1 MRILCLIFLAF
12 LPFFAFNQVNE
23 DLLNQG
29 ELIIEG
35 RLNNVDEKISYVYI
49 VSLDGQNNAS
59 DSAKVIDN
67 TYKFKIHT
75 NVTTL
80 ITLYSKSS
88 NDLNRYSRKN
98 MIVILTEP
106 CKLSITS
113 KESFA
118 NFTISGSK
126 VYPEYLKLDTKSE
139 PYQTELSK
147 LNKQYSAVL
156 KDADTGNVEK
166 IQKEINSTKMMLY
179 ENVYY
184 SYIKANPS
192 SSLSPYILNFY
203 VGILDIDF
211 SETTVEKVN
220 LLYTQLSENEK
231 KSYYGKRFKKKLDSY
246 TINIGTLAPVLVQ
259 NDVLGN
265 LISLADFKGKYVLL
279 DFWASW
285 CGPCREDF
293 PELKKLYLENKE
305 FEFEIIGISKD
316 TDTLAYHKA
325 IEKDGINIW
334 RNVLITEQIEKS
346 YFISAIPMKFLIDR
360 DGIVVGVWKGGG
372 LENFYSLRKAIN
384 KHVKKV
390 TLTN

>member
-1 MRILCLIFLAF
+1 
-12 LPFFAFNQVNE
+12 
-23 DLLNQG
+23 
-29 ELIIEG
+29 
-35 RLNNVDEKISYVYI
+35 
-49 VSLDGQNNAS
+49 
-59 DSAKVIDN
+59 
-67 TYKFKIHT
+67 
-75 NVTTL
+75 
-80 ITLYSKSS
+80 
-88 NDLNRYSRKN
+88 
-98 MIVILTEP
+98 
-106 CKLSITS
+106 
-113 KESFA
+113 
-118 NFTISGSK
+118 
-126 VYPEYLKLDTKSE
+126 
-139 PYQTELSK
+139 
-147 LNKQYSAVL
+147 
-156 KDADTGNVEK
+156 
-166 IQKEINSTKMMLY
+166 MLY

-192 SSLSPYILNFY
+192 SSLSAYILNFY
-203 VGILDIDF
+203 VAILDIDF
-211 SETTVEKVN
+211 SEKTVEKVN
-220 LLYTQLSENEK
+220 LLYTQLSENGK
-231 KSYYGKRFKKKLDSY
+231 KSYYGKRFKKKLDSF

-305 FEFEIIGISKD
+305 FGFEIIGISKD

-334 RNVLITEQIEKS
+334 RNALITEQIEKF

-360 DGIVVGVWKGGG
+360 DGIVVGVWQGGG

-390 TLTN
+390 ALTN

>member
-23 DLLNQG
+23 GLLNQG

-49 VSLDGQNNAS
+49 ISLDGQNNAS

-75 NVTTL
+75 NFTTL

-126 VYPEYLKLDTKSE
+126 VYPVYLKLDTKSE
-139 PYQTELSK
+139 PYHTELSK

-166 IQKEINSTKMMLY
+166 IQKEI
-179 ENVYY
+179 
-184 SYIKANPS
+184 
-192 SSLSPYILNFY
+192 
-203 VGILDIDF
+203 
-211 SETTVEKVN
+211 
-220 LLYTQLSENEK
+220 
-231 KSYYGKRFKKKLDSY
+231 
-246 TINIGTLAPVLVQ
+246 
-259 NDVLGN
+259 
-265 LISLADFKGKYVLL
+265 
-279 DFWASW
+279 
-285 CGPCREDF
+285 
-293 PELKKLYLENKE
+293 
-305 FEFEIIGISKD
+305 
-316 TDTLAYHKA
+316 
-325 IEKDGINIW
+325 
-334 RNVLITEQIEKS
+334 
-346 YFISAIPMKFLIDR
+346 
-360 DGIVVGVWKGGG
+360 
-372 LENFYSLRKAIN
+372 
-384 KHVKKV
+384 
-390 TLTN
+390 